1 MLSLKEY
8 YLVINSRNK
17 IISDIIKM
25 QTEHIFEARKMMLK
39 DQPLESQEVY
49 KQVY

>member
-8 YLVINSRNK
+8 YLIINSQNK
-17 IISDIIKM
+17 IIRDIIKM
-25 QTEHIFEARKMMLK
+25 QTEHIFEARKMILK
-39 DQPLESQEVY
+39 DHPLESQEVY